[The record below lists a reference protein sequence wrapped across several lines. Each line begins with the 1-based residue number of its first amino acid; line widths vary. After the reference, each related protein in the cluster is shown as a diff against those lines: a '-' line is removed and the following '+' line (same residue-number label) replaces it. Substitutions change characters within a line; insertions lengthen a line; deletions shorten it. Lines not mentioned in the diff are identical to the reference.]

1 MYSQV
6 FVDSTLNQ
14 KERSSRLI
22 EQYRLQLENSFNW
35 NNFKESEEPRNSLED
50 AKNLYYRFYLN
61 TVASLEDKKATSVVG
76 DAMFDFILPEE
87 IGVINT
93 LKCYKK
99 LRLLLGQLRAF
110 YNKGKCHIKDAQTA
124 DYLRYN
130 ELSAALVANEINK
143 ITMCAQDEPGF

>member
-14 KERSSRLI
+14 KERSTKLI
-22 EQYRLQLENSFNW
+22 EHYRSQLETAFNW
-35 NNFKESEEPRNSLED
+35 TNFKESEEPRNSLED
-50 AKNLYYRFYLN
+50 AKNLYHRFSLN
-61 TVASLEDKKATSVVG
+61 VVASLEDKKATSLG

-99 LRLLLGQLRAF
+99 VRLLLGQLRAF
-110 YNKGKCHIKDAQTA
+110 YNKGKYHIKD
-124 DYLRYN
+124 
-130 ELSAALVANEINK
+130 
-143 ITMCAQDEPGF
+143 G